1 MRASA
6 CVVARVV
13 AATLAGAAILVA
25 ARPAAGQPRLEVTA
39 SGAWW
44 DGYDLG
50 QRRASLTGP
59 QAPTGADV
67 TLFDTDVAILPGPG
81 AEVRLGW
88 RLFRGVYAEA
98 TGGLGVNSV
107 EARVSGDIEQAPA
120 ITLTSTLTQI
130 TVEGGALVEL
140 PSIRT
145 PAGNLVP
152 FVAGGAGY
160 LRQVH
165 EDRVLIETGRTSYA
179 GAGVKW
185 RSAAAQPRGLVQRL
199 VVRADARLVSRTGGA
214 DVEDARR
221 NYITVS
227 GGVGI
232 RLF

>member
-1 MRASA
+1 MIGPGRVMARIVASTLTVLA
-6 CVVARVV
+6 
-13 AATLAGAAILVA
+13 LAGAV
-25 ARPAAGQPRLEVTA
+25 RPAAAQPRLEVTA

-44 DGYDLG
+44 DGYELG
-50 QRRASLTGP
+50 ERRAVLTGP

-98 TGGLGVNSV
+98 TGGLAVNSV
-107 EARVSGDIEQAPA
+107 EARVSGDVEQAPA

-140 PSIRT
+140 PPLRT
-145 PAGNLVP
+145 SAGNLVP
-152 FVAGGAGY
+152 FVTGGAGY

-165 EDRVLIETGRTSYA
+165 EDRVLIETGRTVYA
-179 GAGVKW
+179 GAGLKW
-185 RSAAAQPRGLVQRL
+185 RSSATQPRGLVQRL
-199 VVRADARLVSRTGGA
+199 VVRADARLVSRSDGV
-214 DVEDARR
+214 DVEDTRR

-227 GGVGI
+227 GGIGL